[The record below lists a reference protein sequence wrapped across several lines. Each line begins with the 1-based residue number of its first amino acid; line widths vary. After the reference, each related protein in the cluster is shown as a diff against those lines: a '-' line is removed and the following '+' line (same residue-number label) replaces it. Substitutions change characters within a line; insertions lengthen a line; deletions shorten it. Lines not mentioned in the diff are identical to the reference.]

1 VYLYLLC
8 DQDMAKSPHSHC
20 LAVCSCP
27 CLYPPQPDMGYPG
40 PFLGRANQAAAL
52 ADLAERCGSE
62 ARALATTGALAG
74 PASALA
80 DEFARIVADLQR
92 Q

>member
-1 VYLYLLC
+1 MLPAAV
-8 DQDMAKSPHSHC
+8 C
-20 LAVCSCP
+20 LACAP
-27 CLYPPQPDMGYPG
+27 LLQPDLGYPG

-62 ARALATTGALAG
+62 ARALATSGALAG
-74 PASALA
+74 PANALA
-80 DEFARIVADLQR
+80 DEFARIVADLAR

>member
-1 VYLYLLC
+1 
-8 DQDMAKSPHSHC
+8 
-20 LAVCSCP
+20 
-27 CLYPPQPDMGYPG
+27 MGGGGYHPG

-62 ARALATTGALAG
+62 ARALATSASGALAG
-74 PASALA
+74 PAGNLA
-80 DEFARIVADLQR
+80 DEFDRLVAELAQ

>member
-1 VYLYLLC
+1 
-8 DQDMAKSPHSHC
+8 
-20 LAVCSCP
+20 
-27 CLYPPQPDMGYPG
+27 MGYSG

-62 ARALATTGALAG
+62 ARALSSSGAVMGA
-74 PASALA
+74 AIALA
-80 DEFARIVADLQR
+80 DEFDRIVAELSQ

>member
-1 VYLYLLC
+1 
-8 DQDMAKSPHSHC
+8 
-20 LAVCSCP
+20 
-27 CLYPPQPDMGYPG
+27 MGYPG

-62 ARALATTGALAG
+62 ARALATSGPLA
-74 PASALA
+74 ATAHALA
-80 DEFARIVADLQR
+80 DDFDRIVAELGQ